1 MTPIR
6 RAELERRY
14 EVVEALIAKAGSV
27 SKAAKLVGMDRT
39 NFRKLRD
46 PSKKQPILSA
56 AAPRETS

>member
-27 SKAAKLVGMDRT
+27 SKAAKSISMDRSS
-39 NFRKLRD
+39 FQRLRRKCRD
-46 PSKKQPILSA
+46 LSIPE
-56 AAPRETS
+56 PRETS